1 MPQYSNRDKQERGQN
16 AKNSLESILVECQK
30 YSYITN
36 VEKEFRCGYKEF
48 DQSQFYSN
56 FLISFKDNSNWIL
69 YTTT

>member
-36 VEKEFRCGYKEF
+36 VEKEFRM
-48 DQSQFYSN
+48 DVIHNNIMQN
-56 FLISFKDNSNWIL
+56 R
-69 YTTT
+69 